1 MISLFRKIRQ
11 KLLSQN
17 KVTRYLVYALGEILL
32 VVIGILIA
40 LGVNNQ
46 NESRREAAKERQII
60 GALHSEFEENLNSL
74 NYDIGRIKK
83 MVSAQELVLSLI
95 NSRDLPSDEVLDSLL
110 SLALINMTWNPSS
123 YVLNDL
129 KNSGQISKLS
139 NPQLQSLLFGW
150 ERHYENVIEFA
161 EDDLRSSNSMLEY
174 IKENGSMR
182 NVDSGYL
189 KNQGKQYS
197 RSTFEFSN
205 SVLLYDINF
214 ENILDD
220 KYTTSV
226 LLLNQYESSIEIIEN
241 ILKATTP

>member
-1 MISLFRKIRQ
+1 MISFFRKIRQ
-11 KLLSQN
+11 KLLEKN
-17 KVTRYLVYALGEILL
+17 RMTRYLIYALGEIML

-46 NESRREAAKERQII
+46 NEARREAAKESQII
-60 GALHSEFEENLNSL
+60 EALHSEFEENLNSL
-74 NYDIGRIKK
+74 KYDIGRIKK
-83 MVSAQELVLSLI
+83 MVSAQKLVLSLI
-95 NSRDLPSDEVLDSLL
+95 NSRDLPSDDVLDSLL

-161 EDDLRSSNSMLEY
+161 EDDLRSSNDFLNY
-174 IKENGSMR
+174 IKEHGSTR
-182 NVDSGYL
+182 NVDFQYL
-189 KNQGKQYS
+189 TNLNREYS

-205 SVLLYDINF
+205 STLFYEIGF
-214 ENILDD
+214 ENVVDD
-220 KYTTSV
+220 KYTTSI
-226 LLLNQYESSIEIIEN
+226 LLLDQYEKSIEIIEN
-241 ILKATTP
+241 LLIATNP